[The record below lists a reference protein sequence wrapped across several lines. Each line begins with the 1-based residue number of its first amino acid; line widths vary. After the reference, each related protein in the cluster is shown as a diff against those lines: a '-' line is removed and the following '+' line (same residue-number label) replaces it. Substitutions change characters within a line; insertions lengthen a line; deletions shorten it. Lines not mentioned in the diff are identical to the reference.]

1 MKTENIKEWWSMNH
15 GATVQQHLIYE
26 TLIRTRYHDFTPAVS
41 SLAAVS
47 FQCHEITK
55 MCFTFTRD

>member
-1 MKTENIKEWWSMNH
+1 MDH
-15 GATVQQHLIYE
+15 GATAQQPLIYE
-26 TLIRTRYHDFTPAVS
+26 TLIRIRYHDFTPAVS

-47 FQCHEITK
+47 FQCHKITK